1 MSLSLNDEI
10 LSVTKPNFTTV
21 LKNAHKPYIT
31 RVSSIQRKVNEISK
45 KIRAELSDR
54 VGTEHFNPKEVNKF
68 SPRMTK
74 DIVSSQQPE
83 SQNEVITT

>member
-1 MSLSLNDEI
+1 MTI
-10 LSVTKPNFTTV
+10 PNFTSV
-21 LKNAHKPYIT
+21 LTNAHEPLMT
-31 RVSSIQRKVNEISK
+31 RVSSIERKVDAIPK

-54 VGTEHFNPKEVNKF
+54 VGTEHFNPKEV

-74 DIVSSQQPE
+74 DIVSSQRPE

>member
-1 MSLSLNDEI
+1 MIIMSPSLNDEV
-10 LSVTKPNFTTV
+10 LSVTKPNFTSV
-21 LKNAHKPYIT
+21 LTNAHEPLMT
-31 RVSSIQRKVNEISK
+31 RVSSVERKVNAIPK

-54 VGTEHFNPKEVNKF
+54 VGTEHFNPKEV

-74 DIVSSQQPE
+74 DIVSSQRPE

>member
-1 MSLSLNDEI
+1 MSPSLNDEV
-10 LSVTKPNFTTV
+10 LSVTKPNFTSV
-21 LKNAHKPYIT
+21 LTAHEPLMT
-31 RVSSIQRKVNEISK
+31 RVSSIERKVNAIPK

-54 VGTEHFNPKEVNKF
+54 VGTEHFNPKEV

-74 DIVSSQQPE
+74 DIVSSQRPE